1 MQDIYDVLVVG
12 GGFSGAIAAI
22 AAARCGAR
30 TLLVEQYGFLG
41 GMLTAAG
48 VGPMMTFHAGE
59 TLIVRGIADEVI
71 QRLQRK
77 GLSPG
82 HIFDTTGYTY
92 TVTPFD
98 AEGLKTELEEMALE
112 AGVELLYHT
121 MLADVQVESGDIASV
136 QLCSKAGLFRVRAKV
151 YVDATGDADVAH
163 LCGVPWEKGREKD
176 GRCQP
181 MTLCFRM
188 AGVDKARVPNRDA
201 INALY
206 DEAKA
211 EGLVHNP
218 REDVL
223 FFDTL
228 HEDVL
233 HFNTTRVLNVDPV
246 NVDDVTRAEQE
257 AREQVFEMVR
267 FLKERVPGFAN
278 AYLQRTAALTGARD
292 SRRIEGQYK
301 LTWMEVLAQARY
313 PDAICRFAYMIDV
326 HSPDGAGTER
336 RYLPE
341 GGYYEI
347 PFRCLV
353 PKRIENL
360 LVAGRTISADHKAQ
374 SSLRVMPACT
384 AMGQAAGL
392 ACARFLRTRT
402 PFAKMNGEKLHRLL
416 VEAGAMPER
425 AED

>member
-1 MQDIYDVLVVG
+1 MRKVDVVVCG
-12 GGFSGAIAAI
+12 GGLTGVAAAVQARRSGAQYV
-22 AAARCGAR
+22 
-30 TLLVEQYGFLG
+30 TLIEKNGYLG
-41 GMLTAAG
+41 GMATAGLVMPFMPYCRQGVSREAG
-48 VGPMMTFHAGE
+48 GQLIFGIFEEILNRLDEMGGLGPDRATFD
-59 TLIVRGIADEVI
+59 DECMKLV
-71 QRLQRK
+71 LQRMC
-77 GLSPG
+77 
-82 HIFDTTGYTY
+82 
-92 TVTPFD
+92 
-98 AEGLKTELEEMALE
+98 AE
-112 AGVELLYHT
+112 AGGQLLLHAEVEQVHVKGERLSAVRVSSVSGIEF
-121 MLADVQVESGDIASV
+121 LAAE
-136 QLCSKAGLFRVRAKV
+136 CF
-151 YVDATGDADVAH
+151 VDATGDADVAH

-257 AREQVFEMVR
+257 AREQVFEMAR

-301 LTWMEVLAQARY
+301 LTWM
-313 PDAICRFAYMIDV
+313 
-326 HSPDGAGTER
+326 ER

-416 VEAGAMPER
+416 VEAGTMPER
-425 AED
+425 AEE

>member
-1 MQDIYDVLVVG
+1 MRKVDVVVCG
-12 GGFSGAIAAI
+12 GGLTGVAAAVQARRSGAQYV
-22 AAARCGAR
+22 
-30 TLLVEQYGFLG
+30 TLIEKNGYLG
-41 GMLTAAG
+41 GMATAGLVMPFMPYCRQGVSREAG
-48 VGPMMTFHAGE
+48 GQLIFGIFEEILNRLDEMGGLGPDRATFD
-59 TLIVRGIADEVI
+59 DECMKLV
-71 QRLQRK
+71 LQRMC
-77 GLSPG
+77 
-82 HIFDTTGYTY
+82 
-92 TVTPFD
+92 V
-98 AEGLKTELEEMALE
+98 E
-112 AGVELLYHT
+112 AGVQLLLHAEVEQVHVKGERLSAVRVSSVSGIEF
-121 MLADVQVESGDIASV
+121 LAAE
-136 QLCSKAGLFRVRAKV
+136 CF
-151 YVDATGDADVAH
+151 VDATGDADVAH

-336 RYLPE
+336 CYLPE